1 MADASLQPKLEIERV
16 ERRCSKCGTPQ
27 NTDRDTCYLCEGKL
41 ELVGVAEVTRKP
53 AKETPKTSRK
63 TRVPGF
69 PIGPIER
76 LAIEI
81 EEITLGVYEGETAK
95 QELVSKAKRIQQ
107 LASRRGD
114 QRIVGQVAAL
124 VCQDC
129 DLRMVEDSATGK
141 YRVFWCPSCGT
152 KVGTLKP

>member
-1 MADASLQPKLEIERV
+1 MADASSGSNVKLIEAQ
-16 ERRCSKCGTPQ
+16 SKDG
-27 NTDRDTCYLCEGKL
+27 R
-41 ELVGVAEVTRKP
+41 GVKRKP
-53 AKETPKTSRK
+53 R

-81 EEITLGVYEGETAK
+81 EEVALGVYESETAK
-95 QELVSKAKRIQQ
+95 QELIGKAKKIQQ

-124 VCQDC
+124 VCQGC
-129 DLRMVEDSATGK
+129 DLRMVEESVTGK
-141 YRVFWCPSCGT
+141 YRVFRCTGCGI